1 MSQPDKKQLRK
12 MKKDIK
18 KLGGKRARRKLKK
31 DLRENPVEAHETE
44 VDFGRLSSKPW
55 NKLDNDATRR
65 HGDSGE

>member
-1 MSQPDKKQLRK
+1 MPQPDKKQLRK

-18 KLGGKRARRKLKK
+18 KLGGKRARRKLKE
-31 DLRENPVEAHETE
+31 DLRENPAEAHETE

-65 HGDSGE
+65 RDEDDD